1 MENDENSKELEPYKD
16 SAQERRP
23 IEKPND
29 NTMTVAV
36 VSLIFGILSCAGN
49 AAWGWGSMVCL
60 LLGTVG
66 ILMAISAN
74 KKRTTTPGIL
84 GVIFSLIGLLISGL
98 GTACMIC
105 ATTGVGAIVS
115 CAACGIIKCV
125 Q

>member
-1 MENDENSKELEPYKD
+1 MEDEKKTNEIAPVESQIQKTDNGEN
-16 SAQERRP
+16 
-23 IEKPND
+23 ND

-36 VSLIFGILSCAGN
+36 ASLIFGILSCAGN

-66 ILMAISAN
+66 ILMGISAN
-74 KKRTTTPGIL
+74 KKRTTTPGVL